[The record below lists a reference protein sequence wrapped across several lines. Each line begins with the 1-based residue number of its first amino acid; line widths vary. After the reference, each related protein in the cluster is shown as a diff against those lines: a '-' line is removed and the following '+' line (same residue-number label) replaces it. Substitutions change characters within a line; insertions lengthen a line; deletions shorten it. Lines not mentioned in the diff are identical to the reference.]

1 MWAITGVP
9 FGVKGRTDVWVN
21 YPQSDADNNTASTL
35 LHPEVGVYV
44 ALGGGEHLTEAVSRL
59 NQVSS
64 GPATGD
70 ARGKGPTPAALRGYA
85 GILPRNRR
93 DAGRAGSKTK
103 GRSKAR
109 KPSKKTR

>member
-21 YPQSDADNNTASTL
+21 YPQSDADNTTAATL

-64 GPATGD
+64 GLATGD
-70 ARGKGPTPAALRGYA
+70 ARGKGPAPAALRGYA
-85 GILPRNRR
+85 GILPTN
-93 DAGRAGSKTK
+93 GRAGSKAK

-109 KPSKKTR
+109 KPSKKAR